1 MKLSRFPL
9 VDARRVLGLALLLLL
24 GLVPASAAPLKRVKV
39 QFAPHL
45 SSPLGAQIRSIFPA
59 QLQAELDARP
69 IDGFPDGA
77 SVTIRVEAI
86 QLSSDVVGGG
96 FFDDNLPSFDTVE
109 GVALVQDAKGNLIK
123 RVPLIANSRPLYN
136 MMDVNNEPK
145 RVIAL
150 MEILAYWI
158 PRQVHP

>member
-1 MKLSRFPL
+1 L
-9 VDARRVLGLALLLLL
+9 VDARRVLGLVLLLLL

-39 QFAPHL
+39 QFAPSL

-59 QLQAELDARP
+59 QLQAALDERP

-77 SVTIRVEAI
+77 SVTIRVEMI
-86 QLSSDVVGGG
+86 QLSSDMVGGG

-109 GVALVQDAKGNLIK
+109 GVALVRDARGKLIK
-123 RVPLIANSRPLYN
+123 SVPLIANSRPLYN

-150 MEILAYWI
+150 MDVLAYWI

>member
-1 MKLSRFPL
+1 MKSSRFPL
-9 VDARRVLGLALLLLL
+9 GNVRVFLSVIAFAFLTCSS
-24 GLVPASAAPLKRVKV
+24 VSAAPVRVKV
-39 QFAPHL
+39 QFA
-45 SSPLGAQIRSIFPA
+45 STAVSALGAQIRTIFPA
-59 QLQAELDARP
+59 QLQEELNARP
-69 IDGFPDGA
+69 IEGFPAGS
-77 SVTIRVEAI
+77 SVLILVNTI

-96 FFDDNLPSFDTVE
+96 FLDDNLPSFDTVE
-109 GVALVQDAKGNLIK
+109 GVALVQDAKGNTIK
-123 RVPLIANSRPLYN
+123 RIPLIANSRPLYN